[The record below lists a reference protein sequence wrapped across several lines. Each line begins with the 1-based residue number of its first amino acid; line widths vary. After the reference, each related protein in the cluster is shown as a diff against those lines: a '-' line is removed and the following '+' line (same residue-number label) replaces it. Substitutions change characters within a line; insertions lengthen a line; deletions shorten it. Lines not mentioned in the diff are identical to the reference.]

1 MNKIN
6 FNQTGGFPLSTNIL
20 DAMQSAYAVFNQLGN
35 LAGNKAIISG
45 CEQLGNT
52 VADGVIFLN
61 GEILPFKGGAIGTSV
76 IIKEESES
84 RVFEDGATKP
94 VIFKKYATFGSSLPE
109 KTFVWAEFKS
119 IKNLI
124 SLAQEKAEK
133 TALKTAED
141 KIAELEKQKPII
153 GEIKQGIFDL
163 DNLPE
168 GWFHCN
174 GQNGTPDLRGYF
186 LRGKTD
192 ERALGS
198 FQEDAQ
204 QKITGNFAITNRN
217 NRGGDADGA
226 FERIGYYNAQ
236 LKSGGSDEWGQ
247 KINFDSSRQV
257 RTAEENRPKNYAV
270 QFIMYLGKKTKN
282 DGNR

>member
-20 DAMQSAYAVFNQLGN
+20 DAMQSAYAIFNQLGS

-45 CEQLGNT
+45 CEQLGNN

-94 VIFKKYATFGSSLPE
+94 VIFKKYATFGSSTPE
-109 KTFVWAEFKS
+109 KTFTWAEFKS

-204 QKITGNFAITNRN
+204 QKITGNFAITNRD
-217 NRGGDADGA
+217 NRGEDADGA
-226 FERIGYYNAQ
+226 FKRIGYYNAQ

-270 QFIMYLGKKTKN
+270 QFIIYLGKN
-282 DGNR
+282 

>member
-20 DAMQSAYAVFNQLGN
+20 EAMQSAYAIFNQLGN

-61 GEILPFKGGAIGTSV
+61 GEILPFKGGAIGSSV
-76 IIKEESES
+76 VIKEESEN

-94 VIFKKYATFGSSLPE
+94 VIYKRYAGFGSSLPE
-109 KTFVWAEFKS
+109 KTFAWVEFKRFE
-119 IKNLI
+119 NL
-124 SLAQEKAEK
+124 LNLTEKKAEK
-133 TALKTAED
+133 TELD
-141 KIAELEKQKPII
+141 KSIKRIEKLEEQKPVI
-153 GEIKQGIFDL
+153 GEIKQGIFDIN
-163 DNLPE
+163 NLPS

-204 QKITGNFAITNRN
+204 QKITGNFATTNRDN
-217 NRGGDADGA
+217 IGGDAGGA
-226 FERIGYYNAQ
+226 FKRIGDYSSKFKLGADDN
-236 LKSGGSDEWGQ
+236 WGQ
-247 KINFDSSRQV
+247 NINFDSSRQV

-270 QFIMYLGKKTKN
+270 HFIIYLGE
-282 DGNR
+282 

>member
-1 MNKIN
+1 MNRVNYI
-6 FNQTGGFPLSTNIL
+6 QTGGFPMDTHNL
-20 DAMQSAYAVFNQLGN
+20 DFLQNCFRLLNSLGD
-35 LAGNKAIISG
+35 LAGDKAIISG
-45 CEQLGNT
+45 CKITGNSISN
-52 VADGVIFLN
+52 GVVYLN
-61 GEILPFKGGAIGTSV
+61 GEIIEFRGGTIGTNV
-76 IIKEESES
+76 IIKEEVVSGT
-84 RVFEDGATKP
+84 FENGSFKP
-94 VIFKKYATFGSSLPE
+94 IEITRYLTFGSSTPE
-109 KTFVWAEFKS
+109 KTFVWAEFKP

-204 QKITGNFAITNRN
+204 QKITGNFAITNRD

-226 FERIGYYNAQ
+226 FKRIGYYNAQ

-270 QFIMYLGKKTKN
+270 QFIIYLGKN
-282 DGNR
+282 

>member
-20 DAMQSAYAVFNQLGN
+20 DAMQSAYAIFNQLGS

-61 GEILPFKGGAIGTSV
+61 GEILPFKGGAIGSSV

-94 VIFKKYATFGSSLPE
+94 VIFKKYATFGSSTPD
-109 KTFVWAEFKS
+109 KTFVWADFKP

-204 QKITGNFAITNRN
+204 QKITGNFATTNRDN
-217 NRGGDADGA
+217 IGGDAGGA
-226 FERIGYYNAQ
+226 FKRIGDYSSNFKLGA
-236 LKSGGSDEWGQ
+236 DDNWGQ
-247 KINFDSSRQV
+247 NINFDSSRQV

-270 QFIMYLGKKTKN
+270 QFIIYLGKN
-282 DGNR
+282 

>member
-1 MNKIN
+1 MW
-6 FNQTGGFPLSTNIL
+6 
-20 DAMQSAYAVFNQLGN
+20 
-35 LAGNKAIISG
+35 
-45 CEQLGNT
+45 
-52 VADGVIFLN
+52 AD
-61 GEILPFKGGAIGTSV
+61 
-76 IIKEESES
+76 
-84 RVFEDGATKP
+84 
-94 VIFKKYATFGSSLPE
+94 
-109 KTFVWAEFKS
+109 FKS

-204 QKITGNFAITNRN
+204 QKITGNFAITNRE
-217 NRGGDADGA
+217 NRGKDADGA
-226 FERIGYYNAQ
+226 FKKIGYYNAQ

-270 QFIMYLGKKTKN
+270 QFIIYLGKN
-282 DGNR
+282 

>member
-6 FNQTGGFPLSTNIL
+6 FNQTGGFPLSANIL
-20 DAMQSAYAVFNQLGN
+20 DAMQSAYAIFNQLGS

-61 GEILPFKGGAIGTSV
+61 GEILPFKGGTIGSSV
-76 IIKEESES
+76 TIKEESES

-94 VIFKKYATFGSSLPE
+94 VIYKRYAGFGSSLPE
-109 KTFVWAEFKS
+109 KTFAWVEFKRFE
-119 IKNLI
+119 NL
-124 SLAQEKAEK
+124 LNLTEKKAEK
-133 TALKTAED
+133 TELD
-141 KIAELEKQKPII
+141 KSIKRIEKLEEQKPVI
-153 GEIKQGIFDL
+153 GEIKQGIFDIN
-163 DNLPE
+163 NLPS

-204 QKITGNFAITNRN
+204 QKITGNFATTNRDN
-217 NRGGDADGA
+217 IGGDAGGA
-226 FERIGYYNAQ
+226 FKRIGDYSSKFKLGADDN
-236 LKSGGSDEWGQ
+236 WGQ
-247 KINFDSSRQV
+247 NINFDSSRQV

-270 QFIMYLGKKTKN
+270 HFIIYLGE
-282 DGNR
+282 

>member
-20 DAMQSAYAVFNQLGN
+20 DAMQSAYSLFNHLGS
-35 LAGNKAIISG
+35 LAGELVIISG
-45 CEQLGNT
+45 CVITGNT
-52 VADGVIFLN
+52 VSDGAVYIN
-61 GEILPFKGGAIGTSV
+61 GELLEFKGGSISTNV
-76 IIKEESES
+76 VIKEETES

-109 KTFVWAEFKS
+109 KTFTWAEFKRFE
-119 IKNLI
+119 NL
-124 SLAQEKAEK
+124 LNLTEKKAEK
-133 TALKTAED
+133 TELD
-141 KIAELEKQKPII
+141 KSIKRIEKLEEQKPVI

-163 DNLPE
+163 GNLPP

-204 QKITGNFAITNRN
+204 QKITGNFAITNRE
-217 NRGGDADGA
+217 NRGVDADGA
-226 FERIGYYNAQ
+226 FERIGEYNAQ
-236 LKSGGSDEWGQ
+236 LKSGGSDNWGQ
-247 KINFDSSRQV
+247 NINFDSSRQV

-270 QFIMYLGKKTKN
+270 HFIIYLGE
-282 DGNR
+282 

>member
-1 MNKIN
+1 MNRVNYI
-6 FNQTGGFPLSTNIL
+6 QTGGFPMDTHNL
-20 DAMQSAYAVFNQLGN
+20 DFLQNCFRLLNSLGD
-35 LAGNKAIISG
+35 LAGDKAIISG
-45 CEQLGNT
+45 CKITGNSISN
-52 VADGVIFLN
+52 GVVYLN
-61 GEILPFKGGAIGTSV
+61 GEIIEFRGGTIGTNV
-76 IIKEESES
+76 IIKEEAVSGT
-84 RVFEDGATKP
+84 FENGSFKP
-94 VIFKKYATFGSSLPE
+94 IEITRYLTFGSSTPE
-109 KTFVWAEFKS
+109 KTFVWAEFKP

-204 QKITGNFAITNRN
+204 QKITGNFAITNRE
-217 NRGGDADGA
+217 NRGKDADGA
-226 FERIGYYNAQ
+226 FKRIGYYNAQ

-270 QFIMYLGKKTKN
+270 QFIIYLGKN
-282 DGNR
+282 

>member
-20 DAMQSAYAVFNQLGN
+20 DAMQSAYAIFNQLGS

-94 VIFKKYATFGSSLPE
+94 VIFKKYVTFGSSLPE
-109 KTFVWAEFKS
+109 KTFVWAEFKRVD
-119 IKNLI
+119 NL
-124 SLAQEKAEK
+124 LDLTEKKAEK
-133 TALKTAED
+133 IELD
-141 KIAELEKQKPII
+141 KSIKRIEKLEKQKPII

-204 QKITGNFAITNRN
+204 QKITGRFSSFNREWW
-217 NRGGDADGA
+217 GGSPNGA
-226 FERIGYYNAQ
+226 FAVEGFYSTRV
-236 LKSGGSDEWGQ
+236 KSGADDEWGFNY
-247 KINFDSSRQV
+247 NFDSSRQV

>member
-20 DAMQSAYAVFNQLGN
+20 DAMQSAYAVFNQLGS

-94 VIFKKYATFGSSLPE
+94 VIFKKYATFGTSTPE
-109 KTFVWAEFKS
+109 KTFTWAEFKRVD
-119 IKNLI
+119 NL
-124 SLAQEKAEK
+124 LDLTEKKAEK
-133 TALKTAED
+133 IELD
-141 KIAELEKQKPII
+141 KSIKRIEKLEEQKPMI

-163 DNLPE
+163 ENLPP

-204 QKITGNFAITNRN
+204 QKITGRFSSFNREWW
-217 NRGGDADGA
+217 GGSPNGA
-226 FERIGYYNAQ
+226 FAVEGFYSTRV
-236 LKSGGSDEWGQ
+236 KSGADDEWGFNY
-247 KINFDSSRQV
+247 NFDSSRQV

-270 QFIMYLGKKTKN
+270 QFIIYLGKN
-282 DGNR
+282 

>member
-20 DAMQSAYAVFNQLGN
+20 DAMQSAYAIFNQLGS

-61 GEILPFKGGAIGTSV
+61 GEILPFKGGAIGSSV

-204 QKITGNFAITNRN
+204 QKITGNFAITNRE
-217 NRGGDADGA
+217 NRGKDADGA
-226 FERIGYYNAQ
+226 FKKIGYYNAQ

-270 QFIMYLGKKTKN
+270 QFIIYLGKN
-282 DGNR
+282 

>member
-20 DAMQSAYAVFNQLGN
+20 DAMQSAYAIFNQLGS

-45 CEQLGNT
+45 CERLGNT

-61 GEILPFKGGAIGTSV
+61 GEILPFKGGAIGSSV

-94 VIFKKYATFGSSLPE
+94 VILKKYATFGSSLPE
-109 KTFVWAEFKS
+109 KTFVWAEFKRVD
-119 IKNLI
+119 NL
-124 SLAQEKAEK
+124 LDLTEKKAEK
-133 TALKTAED
+133 IELD
-141 KIAELEKQKPII
+141 KSIKRIEKLEEQKPMI

-204 QKITGNFAITNRN
+204 QKITGRFSSFNREWW
-217 NRGGDADGA
+217 GGSPNGA
-226 FERIGYYNAQ
+226 FAVEGFYSTRV
-236 LKSGGSDEWGQ
+236 KSGADDKWGFNY
-247 KINFDSSRQV
+247 NFDSSRQV
-257 RTAEENRPKNYAV
+257 RTADENRPKNYAV
-270 QFIMYLGKKTKN
+270 HFIIYLGKN
-282 DGNR
+282 

>member
-20 DAMQSAYAVFNQLGN
+20 DAMQSAYAIFNQLGS

-52 VADGVIFLN
+52 IADGVIFLN
-61 GEILPFKGGAIGTSV
+61 GEILPFKGGAIGTSI

-94 VIFKKYATFGSSLPE
+94 VIFKKYATFGSSTPD
-109 KTFVWAEFKS
+109 KTFAWADFKRVDNLLDLTEKKAEKIELDKS
-119 IKNLI
+119 IKRI
-124 SLAQEKAEK
+124 EK
-133 TALKTAED
+133 
-141 KIAELEKQKPII
+141 LEEQKPMI

-163 DNLPE
+163 ENLPP

-204 QKITGNFAITNRN
+204 QKITGRFSSFNREGW
-217 NRGGDADGA
+217 GGSPNGA
-226 FERIGYYNAQ
+226 FALEGLYNTRV
-236 LKSGGSDEWGQ
+236 KSGADDEWGFNY
-247 KINFDSSRQV
+247 NFDSSRQV

-270 QFIMYLGKKTKN
+270 QFIIYLGKN
-282 DGNR
+282 

>member
-20 DAMQSAYAVFNQLGN
+20 DAMQSAYAIFNQLGS

-94 VIFKKYATFGSSLPE
+94 VIFKKYATFGSSTPD
-109 KTFVWAEFKS
+109 KTFVWADFKP

-153 GEIKQGIFDL
+153 GEIKQGIFNL

-270 QFIMYLGKKTKN
+270 QFIIYLGKN
-282 DGNR
+282 

>member
-20 DAMQSAYAVFNQLGN
+20 DAMQSAYAIFNQLGN

-61 GEILPFKGGAIGTSV
+61 GEILPFKGGAIGSSV

-94 VIFKKYATFGSSLPE
+94 VIFKKYVTFGTSTPE
-109 KTFVWAEFKS
+109 KTFTWAEFKRVD
-119 IKNLI
+119 NL
-124 SLAQEKAEK
+124 LDLTEKKAEK
-133 TALKTAED
+133 IELD
-141 KIAELEKQKPII
+141 KSIKRIEKLEEQKPMI

-163 DNLPE
+163 ENLPP

-204 QKITGNFAITNRN
+204 QKITGRFSSFNREWW
-217 NRGGDADGA
+217 GGSPNGA
-226 FERIGYYNAQ
+226 FAVEGFYSTRV
-236 LKSGGSDEWGQ
+236 KSGADDEWGFNY
-247 KINFDSSRQV
+247 NFDSSRQV

>member
-20 DAMQSAYAVFNQLGN
+20 DAMQSAYAIFNQLGS

-61 GEILPFKGGAIGTSV
+61 GEILPFKGGAIGSSI

-94 VIFKKYATFGSSLPE
+94 VIFKKYATFGSSTPD
-109 KTFVWAEFKS
+109 KTFVWADFKP

-217 NRGGDADGA
+217 NRGGDADGV

-236 LKSGGSDEWGQ
+236 LKSGGYDEWGQ

-257 RTAEENRPKNYAV
+257 RTAEENIPKNYAV

-282 DGNR
+282 DDNR

>member
-20 DAMQSAYAVFNQLGN
+20 DAMQSAYAIFNQLGS

-61 GEILPFKGGAIGTSV
+61 GEILPFKGGAIGTSI

-109 KTFVWAEFKS
+109 KTFAWVEFKRFE
-119 IKNLI
+119 NL
-124 SLAQEKAEK
+124 LNLTEKKAEK
-133 TALKTAED
+133 TELD
-141 KIAELEKQKPII
+141 KSIKRIEKLEEQKPVI

-163 DNLPE
+163 GNLPE

-204 QKITGNFAITNRN
+204 QKITGNFATTNRDN
-217 NRGGDADGA
+217 IGGDAGGA
-226 FERIGYYNAQ
+226 FKRIGDYSSKFKLGADDN
-236 LKSGGSDEWGQ
+236 WGQ
-247 KINFDSSRQV
+247 NINFDSSRQV

-270 QFIMYLGKKTKN
+270 HFIIYLGEN
-282 DGNR
+282 

>member
-20 DAMQSAYAVFNQLGN
+20 DAMQSAYSLFNHLGS
-35 LAGNKAIISG
+35 LAGELVIISG
-45 CEQLGNT
+45 CVITGNT
-52 VADGVIFLN
+52 VSDGAVYIN
-61 GEILPFKGGAIGTSV
+61 GELLEFKGGSISTNV
-76 IIKEESES
+76 VIKEETES

-109 KTFVWAEFKS
+109 KTFTWAEFKRFE
-119 IKNLI
+119 NL
-124 SLAQEKAEK
+124 LNLTEKKAEK
-133 TALKTAED
+133 TELD
-141 KIAELEKQKPII
+141 KSIKRIEKLEEQKPVI

-163 DNLPE
+163 GNLPP

-204 QKITGNFAITNRN
+204 QKITGNFAITNRD
-217 NRGGDADGA
+217 NRGKDADGA

-270 QFIMYLGKKTKN
+270 QFIIYLGKN
-282 DGNR
+282 

>member
-20 DAMQSAYAVFNQLGN
+20 DAMQSAYAIFNQLGS

-61 GEILPFKGGAIGTSV
+61 GEILPFKGGAIGSSI

-84 RVFEDGATKP
+84 RIFEDGATKP

-109 KTFVWAEFKS
+109 KTFTWVEFKRFE
-119 IKNLI
+119 NL
-124 SLAQEKAEK
+124 LNLTEKKAEK
-133 TALKTAED
+133 TELD
-141 KIAELEKQKPII
+141 KSIKRIEKLEEQKPVI

-163 DNLPE
+163 ENLPP

-204 QKITGNFAITNRN
+204 QKITGRFSSFNREWW
-217 NRGGDADGA
+217 GGSPNGA
-226 FERIGYYNAQ
+226 FAVEGFYSTRV
-236 LKSGGSDEWGQ
+236 KSGADDEWGFNY
-247 KINFDSSRQV
+247 NFDSSRQV

>member
-1 MNKIN
+1 MNRVNYI
-6 FNQTGGFPLSTNIL
+6 QTGGFPMDTHNL
-20 DAMQSAYAVFNQLGN
+20 DFLQNCFRLLNSLGD
-35 LAGNKAIISG
+35 LAGDKAIISG
-45 CEQLGNT
+45 CKITGNSISN
-52 VADGVIFLN
+52 GVVYLN
-61 GEILPFKGGAIGTSV
+61 GEIIEFRGGTIGTNV
-76 IIKEESES
+76 IIKEEAVSGT
-84 RVFEDGATKP
+84 FENGSFKP
-94 VIFKKYATFGSSLPE
+94 IEITRYLTFGSSTPE
-109 KTFVWAEFKS
+109 RTFVWADFKS

-204 QKITGNFAITNRN
+204 QKITGNFAITNRD
-217 NRGGDADGA
+217 NRGKDADGA

-270 QFIMYLGKKTKN
+270 QFIIYLGKN
-282 DGNR
+282 

>member
-20 DAMQSAYAVFNQLGN
+20 DAMQSAYSLFNHLGS
-35 LAGNKAIISG
+35 LAGELVIISG
-45 CEQLGNT
+45 CVITGNT
-52 VADGVIFLN
+52 VSDGAVYIN
-61 GEILPFKGGAIGTSV
+61 GELLEFKGGSISTNV
-76 IIKEESES
+76 VIKEETES

-109 KTFVWAEFKS
+109 KTFTWAEFKRFE
-119 IKNLI
+119 NL
-124 SLAQEKAEK
+124 LNLTEKKAEK
-133 TALKTAED
+133 T
-141 KIAELEKQKPII
+141 ELYKSIKRIEKLEEQKPVI

-163 DNLPE
+163 GNLPP

-204 QKITGNFAITNRN
+204 QKITGNFAITNRD
-217 NRGGDADGA
+217 NRGEDADGA
-226 FERIGYYNAQ
+226 FKRIGYYNAQ

-270 QFIMYLGKKTKN
+270 QFIIYLGKN
-282 DGNR
+282 

>member
-20 DAMQSAYAVFNQLGN
+20 DAMQSAYAIFNQLGN

-61 GEILPFKGGAIGTSV
+61 GEILPFKGGAIGSSV
-76 IIKEESES
+76 VIKEESEN

-94 VIFKKYATFGSSLPE
+94 VIYKRYAGFGSSLPE
-109 KTFVWAEFKS
+109 KTFAWVEFKRFE
-119 IKNLI
+119 NL
-124 SLAQEKAEK
+124 LNLTEKKAEK
-133 TALKTAED
+133 TELD
-141 KIAELEKQKPII
+141 KSIKRIEKLEEQKPVI
-153 GEIKQGIFDL
+153 GEIKQGIFDIN
-163 DNLPE
+163 NLPS

-204 QKITGNFAITNRN
+204 QKITGNFATTNRDN
-217 NRGGDADGA
+217 IGGDAGGA
-226 FERIGYYNAQ
+226 FKRIGDYSSKFKLGADDN
-236 LKSGGSDEWGQ
+236 WGQ
-247 KINFDSSRQV
+247 NINFDSSRQV

-270 QFIMYLGKKTKN
+270 HFIIYLGE
-282 DGNR
+282 

>member
-1 MNKIN
+1 MNRVNYI
-6 FNQTGGFPLSTNIL
+6 QTGGFPMDTHNL
-20 DAMQSAYAVFNQLGN
+20 DFLQNCFRLLNSLGD
-35 LAGNKAIISG
+35 LAGDKAIISG
-45 CEQLGNT
+45 CKITGNSISN
-52 VADGVIFLN
+52 GVVYLN
-61 GEILPFKGGAIGTSV
+61 GEIIEFRGGTIGTNV
-76 IIKEESES
+76 IIKEEAVSGT
-84 RVFEDGATKP
+84 FENGSFKP
-94 VIFKKYATFGSSLPE
+94 IEITRYLTFGSSTPE
-109 KTFVWAEFKS
+109 KTFVWAEFKP

-168 GWFHCN
+168 GCFHCN

-204 QKITGNFAITNRN
+204 QKITGNFAITNRD

-226 FERIGYYNAQ
+226 FKRIGYYNAQ

-270 QFIMYLGKKTKN
+270 QFIIYLGKN
-282 DGNR
+282 

>member
-20 DAMQSAYAVFNQLGN
+20 DAMQSAYAIFNQLGS

-94 VIFKKYATFGSSLPE
+94 VIFKKYVTFGSSLPE
-109 KTFVWAEFKS
+109 KTFVWAEFKRVD
-119 IKNLI
+119 NL
-124 SLAQEKAEK
+124 LDLTEKKAEK
-133 TALKTAED
+133 IELD
-141 KIAELEKQKPII
+141 KSIKRIEKLEEQKPMI

-163 DNLPE
+163 ENLPP

-204 QKITGNFAITNRN
+204 QKITGRFSSFNREWW
-217 NRGGDADGA
+217 GGSPNGA
-226 FERIGYYNAQ
+226 FALEGLYNTRV
-236 LKSGGSDEWGQ
+236 KSGADDEWGFNY
-247 KINFDSSRQV
+247 NFDSSRQV

-270 QFIMYLGKKTKN
+270 QFIIYLGKN
-282 DGNR
+282 

>member
-20 DAMQSAYAVFNQLGN
+20 DAMQSAYAIFNQLGS

-61 GEILPFKGGAIGTSV
+61 GEILPFKGGAIGYSV

-94 VIFKKYATFGSSLPE
+94 VIYKRYAGFGSSLPE
-109 KTFVWAEFKS
+109 KTFAWVEFKRFE
-119 IKNLI
+119 NL
-124 SLAQEKAEK
+124 LNLTEKKAEK
-133 TALKTAED
+133 TELD
-141 KIAELEKQKPII
+141 KSIKRIEKLEEQKPVI
-153 GEIKQGIFDL
+153 GEIKQGIFDIN
-163 DNLPE
+163 NLPS

-204 QKITGNFAITNRN
+204 QKITGRFSSFNREWW
-217 NRGGDADGA
+217 GGSPNGA
-226 FERIGYYNAQ
+226 FALEGLYNTRV
-236 LKSGGSDEWGQ
+236 KSGADDEWGFNY
-247 KINFDSSRQV
+247 NFDSSRQV

-270 QFIMYLGKKTKN
+270 QFIIYLGKN
-282 DGNR
+282 

>member
-1 MNKIN
+1 MNRVNYI
-6 FNQTGGFPLSTNIL
+6 QTGGFPMDTHNL
-20 DAMQSAYAVFNQLGN
+20 DFLQNCFRLLNSLGD
-35 LAGNKAIISG
+35 LAGDKAIISG
-45 CEQLGNT
+45 CKITGNSISN
-52 VADGVIFLN
+52 GVVYLN
-61 GEILPFKGGAIGTSV
+61 GEIIEFRGGTIGTNV
-76 IIKEESES
+76 IIKEEAVSGT
-84 RVFEDGATKP
+84 FENGSFKP
-94 VIFKKYATFGSSLPE
+94 IEITRYLTFGSSTPE
-109 KTFVWAEFKS
+109 KTFVWADFKS

-163 DNLPE
+163 ENLPP

-204 QKITGNFAITNRN
+204 QKITGNFAITNRD

-236 LKSGGSDEWGQ
+236 LKSGGYDEWGQ

-257 RTAEENRPKNYAV
+257 RTAKENRPKNYAV
-270 QFIMYLGKKTKN
+270 QFIIYLGKN
-282 DGNR
+282 

>member
-20 DAMQSAYAVFNQLGN
+20 EAMQSAYAIFNQLGS

-61 GEILPFKGGAIGTSV
+61 GEILPFKGGAIGSSV

-109 KTFVWAEFKS
+109 KTFVWADFKS

-204 QKITGNFAITNRN
+204 QKITGRFSSFNREWW
-217 NRGGDADGA
+217 GGSPNGA
-226 FERIGYYNAQ
+226 FAVEGFYSTRV
-236 LKSGGSDEWGQ
+236 KSGADDKWGFNY
-247 KINFDSSRQV
+247 NFDSSRQV
-257 RTAEENRPKNYAV
+257 RTADENRPKNYAV
-270 QFIMYLGKKTKN
+270 HFIIYLGKN
-282 DGNR
+282 

>member
-20 DAMQSAYAVFNQLGN
+20 DAMQSAYAIFNQLGS

-61 GEILPFKGGAIGTSV
+61 GEILPFKGGAIGSSI

-94 VIFKKYATFGSSLPE
+94 VILKKYATFGTSTPE
-109 KTFVWAEFKS
+109 KTFTWAEFKRVD
-119 IKNLI
+119 NL
-124 SLAQEKAEK
+124 LDLTEKKAEK
-133 TALKTAED
+133 IELD
-141 KIAELEKQKPII
+141 KSIKRIEKLEEQKPMI

-204 QKITGNFAITNRN
+204 QKITGRFSSFNREWW
-217 NRGGDADGA
+217 GGSPNGA
-226 FERIGYYNAQ
+226 FAVEGFYSTRV
-236 LKSGGSDEWGQ
+236 KSGADDKWGFNY
-247 KINFDSSRQV
+247 NFDSSRQV
-257 RTAEENRPKNYAV
+257 RTADENRPKNYAV
-270 QFIMYLGKKTKN
+270 HFIIYLGKN
-282 DGNR
+282 

>member
-20 DAMQSAYAVFNQLGN
+20 DAMQSAYAIFNQLGS

-52 VADGVIFLN
+52 IADGVIFLN
-61 GEILPFKGGAIGTSV
+61 GEILPFKGGAIGSSV

-94 VIFKKYATFGSSLPE
+94 VIFKKYVTFGSSTPE
-109 KTFVWAEFKS
+109 KTFTWAEFKS

-204 QKITGNFAITNRN
+204 QKITGNFAITNRD
-217 NRGGDADGA
+217 NRGEDADGA
-226 FERIGYYNAQ
+226 FKRIGYYNAQ

-270 QFIMYLGKKTKN
+270 QFIIYLGKN
-282 DGNR
+282 

>member
-20 DAMQSAYAVFNQLGN
+20 DAMQSAYSLFNHLGS
-35 LAGNKAIISG
+35 LAGELVIISG
-45 CEQLGNT
+45 CVITGNT
-52 VADGVIFLN
+52 VSDGAVYIN
-61 GEILPFKGGAIGTSV
+61 GELLEFKGGSISTNV
-76 IIKEESES
+76 VIKEETES

-109 KTFVWAEFKS
+109 KTFTWAEFKRFE
-119 IKNLI
+119 NL
-124 SLAQEKAEK
+124 LNLTEKKAEK
-133 TALKTAED
+133 TELD
-141 KIAELEKQKPII
+141 KSIKRIEKLEEQKPVI

-163 DNLPE
+163 GNLPP

-204 QKITGNFAITNRN
+204 QKITGRFSSFNREWW
-217 NRGGDADGA
+217 GGSPNGA
-226 FERIGYYNAQ
+226 FAVEGFYSTRV
-236 LKSGGSDEWGQ
+236 KSGADDEWGFNY
-247 KINFDSSRQV
+247 NFDSSRQV
-257 RTAEENRPKNYAV
+257 RTADENRPKNYAV
-270 QFIMYLGKKTKN
+270 HFIIYLGKN
-282 DGNR
+282 

>member
-20 DAMQSAYAVFNQLGN
+20 DAMQSAYAIFNQLGN

-94 VIFKKYATFGSSLPE
+94 VIFKKYVTFGSSLPE
-109 KTFVWAEFKS
+109 KTYQWVEFKRFE
-119 IKNLI
+119 NL
-124 SLAQEKAEK
+124 LNLTEKKAEK
-133 TALKTAED
+133 T
-141 KIAELEKQKPII
+141 ELYKSIKRIEKLEEQKPVI

-163 DNLPE
+163 GNLPP

-204 QKITGNFAITNRN
+204 QKITGNFATTNRDN
-217 NRGGDADGA
+217 IGGDAGGA
-226 FERIGYYNAQ
+226 FKRIGDYSSNFKLGA
-236 LKSGGSDEWGQ
+236 DDNWGQ
-247 KINFDSSRQV
+247 NINFDSSRQV

-270 QFIMYLGKKTKN
+270 HFIIYLGEN
-282 DGNR
+282 

>member
-20 DAMQSAYAVFNQLGN
+20 DAMQSAYAVFNQLGS

-61 GEILPFKGGAIGTSV
+61 GEILPFKGGAIGSSI

-109 KTFVWAEFKS
+109 KTFTWAEFKRVD
-119 IKNLI
+119 NL
-124 SLAQEKAEK
+124 LDLTEKKAEK
-133 TALKTAED
+133 IELD
-141 KIAELEKQKPII
+141 KSIKRIEKLEKQKPII

-204 QKITGNFAITNRN
+204 QKITGRFSSFNREWW
-217 NRGGDADGA
+217 GGSPNGA
-226 FERIGYYNAQ
+226 FAVEGFYSTRV
-236 LKSGGSDEWGQ
+236 KSGADDEWGFNY
-247 KINFDSSRQV
+247 NFDSSRQV

-270 QFIMYLGKKTKN
+270 QFIIYLGKN
-282 DGNR
+282 